1 MCTTG
6 VLRLADGGYVLFK
19 NKDFGR
25 SHLDDQVSLDAEV
38 FGVCGMTT
46 WAGDDPTLDEY
57 SGFSIGANAHGLLCC
72 DSNVVT
78 LDGLVN
84 YDVMTE
90 VALREGTDVVS
101 AAEAIRAAC
110 AVSPVSWGNIMMIDA
125 AGAASVE
132 IRGTDVKIV
141 PLERPTA
148 RSNHHVVLGHHE
160 LQEDHATTVLRFN
173 AAQRR
178 IDDATSLTD
187 VFDLQASHDDGATGI
202 CNHTTL
208 TTVYSYVLQ
217 RTAAGTTLHCLQG
230 HPCSGAERAS
240 IKIPFGDQ
248 FSPDAVENFM
258 KAYPTATKQNTAVQ
272 PETDHRRSQ

>member
-6 VLRLADGGYVLFK
+6 VLRLTDGSYALFK

-25 SHLDDQVSLDAEV
+25 SHLDDQVWLDAEV

-46 WAGDDPTLDEY
+46 WAGDDPALDEY

-90 VALREGTDVVS
+90 VALREGADVVS
-101 AAEAIRAAC
+101 AAEAVQVAC
-110 AVSPVSWGNIMMIDA
+110 AASPVSWGNIVMIDA
-125 AGAASVE
+125 TGAASIE
-132 IRGTDVKIV
+132 IRGADVAIV
-141 PLERPTA
+141 PLEAATA

-160 LQEDHATTVLRFN
+160 LQEDHATTVLRLD

-178 IDDATSLTD
+178 IETAATLTD
-187 VFDLQASHDDGATGI
+187 VFDLQASHDDGDTGI
-202 CNHTTL
+202 CNHTSL

-217 RTAAGTTLHCLQG
+217 RTVAGTTLHVLQG
-230 HPCSGAERAS
+230 RPCSGAERVS
-240 IKIPFGDQ
+240 IEIPFGDR
-248 FSPDAVENFM
+248 FAPDAFERFM
-258 KAYPTATKQNTAVQ
+258 RVYPTTTKQNAAVQ
-272 PETDHRRSQ
+272 PRS